1 MQDLRPLAKWT
12 IHICVVVSLWAV
24 QPALG
29 QQKPPAL
36 PEGPGKEQV
45 ATLCS
50 GCHGLGRV
58 MSSGYPQAH
67 WNTVIRM
74 MINFG
79 VPIPADQMN
88 LITDYLAANLP
99 EKPKP
104 DAVILPGPAKVV
116 IREWQVP
123 IPGSRPHDPLATRDG
138 AIWYTGQMTN
148 RLGRVDPKTG
158 QVREYPLKSP
168 ATGPHGLVEDRDG
181 NIFYT
186 GNHQALIGKLDP
198 RTGNI
203 TEYKMTDPNAKDPH
217 SLSFAQD
224 GMLFFTLQQS
234 NMIGRL
240 DPRTGELRLVTAP
253 TPRSRPYGI
262 LVDSKSVPHVV
273 LFGTNKIARIDPK
286 TMEIR
291 EFTLPDPLA
300 RPRRMAYDGNDLIYY
315 TDYPRGTLGRLD
327 PQTGKVVEWP
337 SPGGPKS
344 EPYGVVFTKGAIWYS
359 ESGTRPNTIVR
370 FDPKTEK
377 FQSWA
382 IPSGGYIVRKM
393 DVTPDGNPVIA
404 TSTVNGVGMVEV
416 K

>member
-291 EFTLPDPLA
+291 DIRVPDPLRACAAWPTTATISSTTPTTRAA
-300 RPRRMAYDGNDLIYY
+300 RSAGSIRKPARWSSGPRPAG
-315 TDYPRGTLGRLD
+315 
-327 PQTGKVVEWP
+327 P
-337 SPGGPKS
+337 SPSPTAS
-344 EPYGVVFTKGAIWYS
+344 SSRRAR
-359 ESGTRPNTIVR
+359 SGTASPARARIPSFASI
-370 FDPKTEK
+370 PKTEK